1 MTAEEKNQQIYD
13 IDLKIGRIK
22 RQLTTLNA
30 NNNEFERELAP
41 YKERLRLGRMQE
53 IELQNELMRL
63 GKDKMQLGWKSHETN
78 F

>member
-1 MTAEEKNQQIYD
+1 MTVEEKNQQIHD

-22 RQLTTLNA
+22 RQLTTLNEI
-30 NNNEFERELAP
+30 NNEFERDLAP

-53 IELQNELMRL
+53 IELQNELIRL
-63 GKDKMQLGWKSHETN
+63 GKDKMQLGWKSHEAN

>member
-1 MTAEEKNQQIYD
+1 MTVEEKNQQIHD

-22 RQLTTLNA
+22 RQLTTLHEI
-30 NNNEFERELAP
+30 NNEFERDLAP

-53 IELQNELMRL
+53 IELQNELIRL
-63 GKDKMQLGWKSHETN
+63 GNDKKQLGWKWHEAN